1 MARSLAV
8 IQQQILKLQKEAEA
22 LKQKDMPGVIARI
35 KDAIAFYGFTAADLF
50 ETKAAA
56 TPPAKSKAKP
66 KAVAVKAA
74 KVPAKKKERTAPVI
88 KFQDGAGNSWTGN
101 GKRPGWYK
109 AAIEAG
115 KTADDLKVVSAAEP
129 VV

>member
-1 MARSLAV
+1 MARRLEN
-8 IQQQILKLQKEAEA
+8 IQLQIAKLQKEAEE
-22 LKQKDMPGVIARI
+22 LKQKEIPVVIGRI
-35 KDAIAFYGFTAADLF
+35 KIAIEFYGLTAADLF
-50 ETKAAA
+50 ETKATA
-56 TPPAKSKAKP
+56 TPQTKSKAKP
-66 KAVAVKAA
+66 KAVAVKTA

-88 KFQDGAGNSWTGN
+88 KFQDGAGNSWSGH

-115 KTADDLKVVSAAEP
+115 KTADDLKVVPAAEP